1 MSEITEAGQIGLGI
15 KLNKLDLKKEIADV
29 AKEAA
34 NTVEDLGNDIGKSI
48 NHELKGLRSDI
59 EHYTRSI
66 TNKTEAMTQSSV
78 NNIGNIINKSLSKEM
93 GTLKNEMV
101 TMNTNLTDKIEK
113 DNKKGYSRI
122 GFSSGRSF
130 KDALGSQLGSIS
142 GAMRMQGSEIGR
154 GIGDSIKKAVG
165 LTLGTIATGSFIK
178 DALEK
183 GSNLAEVQNVVDV
196 TFESMSGKIDAWAK
210 EAMDKY
216 GLSETVAK
224 KYTGTFGAMA
234 KSFDFD
240 NSTVVDMSESI
251 TALTADVASFYNL
264 STDESYTK
272 LKSIFTGETESLKEL
287 GVVMTQTALDQ
298 YAINEG
304 FGKTTKNMTEQE
316 KVMLRYQFVTSRL
329 SQAAGDFERTQD
341 GWANQTRV
349 LSLRYDALKA
359 SLGQSFIAIL
369 TPLIKQLNQ
378 LVATL
383 QKGADALRDFTNAAR
398 GESAVS
404 SVNKAISSSATEA
417 ADDIS
422 SIGTAAEE
430 SLKKVKNLGS
440 YDELNV
446 IGNNQSS
453 GSSADSIA
461 DAISGI
467 TDGVSGSGVP
477 IDTSNNVVSKY
488 IAAIKKSWEESDF
501 TFIGYTLAGKMA
513 DGLELIPWDV
523 VKPNV
528 NSAATSFATLLNGVF
543 SNQKLFESS
552 GKTIAETINTAWG
565 AENSFV
571 SKFNFTKFGNSLGI
585 GINSTIKNIDW
596 KTKLDSSS
604 KWGKGAAD
612 ALNSFLKETDFN
624 GVGRT
629 VGNYLLS
636 QVNKS
641 YEFLTN
647 VDYEEL
653 GTSISDSVNGF
664 FESMGEED
672 ASGKT
677 GWYKTGKSFTSLT
690 KGIIKAF
697 ATAISNVKWKD
708 VLKELDDA
716 WWKLDIGDKAIIIT
730 ALTWKW
736 GGVGTVGRS
745 LASWIGGS
753 VATEEATYQGIGS
766 KMGLY
771 IGAGLMAAVAG
782 WEIGNWTGRKIFG
795 DNDDILGDGR
805 SVYDMTFLEQMDY
818 LANAF
823 LEKINDGE
831 SHGSG
836 GGSHFGPSDAYG
848 QYYQDIQKSKKN
860 KTATGYLE
868 DALKLSTSDLQ
879 KLWRD
884 QGLAN
889 YTAEQIKSL
898 LLDREGNVYSFNDM
912 ISSSDVKKINQA
924 YQGLNDSN
932 KKTLNVV
939 VGTDLNADKT
949 VSDFTAWWIF
959 NGDDAIKTIDV
970 TLKAMG
976 IDTGGTLKKVTDML
990 NKAKSKTTTL
1000 TGKGKDSGLGTLL
1013 NKFLKFGN
1021 KTSTVTG
1028 KGKDS
1033 GIGTLLNK
1041 YLKFGNK
1048 TISVGAKQDPKNPFS
1063 TIDTKIKELS
1073 KGREVKFTPVWNI
1086 SEKDA
1091 KNSITVALNQ
1101 SQKANPLTAHFSV
1114 PAFASGTYIKANT
1127 PQLAIIGDNKQEGE
1141 FVAPE
1146 SKLME
1151 MAKIAAGEAGGKEQI
1166 ELLRQQNE
1174 LLKLILNK
1182 KTGITKEEV
1191 YGAVR
1196 DKDREYTRI
1205 NGHSAFV

>member
-1 MSEITEAGQIGLGI
+1 MSEITEAGQIGLG
-15 KLNKLDLKKEIADV
+15 LKINTSTLKQQTFN
-29 AKEAA
+29 AA
-34 NTVEDLGNDIGKSI
+34 QMFSDGFTSRIRQDTSFNNIGNTIGKSI
-48 NHELKGLRSDI
+48 
-59 EHYTRSI
+59 
-66 TNKTEAMTQSSV
+66 
-78 NNIGNIINKSLSKEM
+78 GN
-93 GTLKNEMV
+93 
-101 TMNTNLTDKIEK
+101 
-113 DNKKGYSRI
+113 
-122 GFSSGRSF
+122 
-130 KDALGSQLGSIS
+130 
-142 GAMRMQGSEIGR
+142 
-154 GIGDSIKKAVG
+154 SIKKAVG

-298 YAINEG
+298 YALNEG

-349 LSLRYDALKA
+349 LSLRFDALKA
-359 SLGQSFIAIL
+359 SLGQIFIAVL

-378 LVATL
+378 LIGTL

-430 SLKKVKNLGS
+430 SLKKVKNLGN

-453 GSSADSIA
+453 SSSADSIA

-467 TDGVSGSGVP
+467 ADGVSGSGAP

-501 TFIGYTLAGKMA
+501 TFIGYTLADKLA

-528 NSAATSFATLLNGVF
+528 NNAATSFATLLNGVF
-543 SNQKLFESS
+543 SNRKLFENS

-571 SKFNFTKFGNSLGI
+571 STFNFTNFGNSLGS
-585 GINSTIKNIDW
+585 GINSTLKNIDW

-612 ALNSFLKETDFN
+612 AINSFLKETDFN
-624 GVGRT
+624 VVGKT

-677 GWYKTGKSFTSLT
+677 GWYKMGKSFTSLT

-716 WWKLDIGDKAIIIT
+716 WWKLDAGDKAIIIG
-730 ALTWKW
+730 ALAWKW
-736 GGVGTVGRS
+736 GGVGTVGKS
-745 LASWIGGS
+745 LASWISGS
-753 VATEEATYQGIGS
+753 VGTEKDAYQGIGN
-766 KMGLY
+766 KVGLY
-771 IGAGLMAAVAG
+771 IGAGIMAAVEG
-782 WEIGNWTGRKIFG
+782 WEFGNWIGRKVFG
-795 DNDDILGDGR
+795 DSDDLFGDGR
-805 SVYDMTFLEQMDY
+805 SVYDMSFVEQMKY
-818 LANAF
+818 L
-823 LEKINDGE
+823 
-831 SHGSG
+831 
-836 GGSHFGPSDAYG
+836 SDAVHEWFSDVTDPGTKFGSNEAIEYL
-848 QYYQDIQKSKKN
+848 KK
-860 KTATGYLE
+860 TLG
-868 DALKLSTSDLQ
+868 LSDDNLR
-879 KLWRD
+879 KLWNE
-884 QGLAN
+884 QGLSM
-889 YTAEQIKSL
+889 YSDDQLKSIR
-898 LLDREGNVYSFNDM
+898 LDQKGNIYSFNDM

-924 YQGLNDSN
+924 YQGLNDN
-932 KKTLNVV
+932 NQKTLNVV

-1101 SQKANPLTAHFSV
+1101 SQKSNPLTAHFSV

-1191 YGAVR
+1191 YSAVR
-1196 DKDREYTRI
+1196 DKDREYTVI

>member
-1 MSEITEAGQIGLGI
+1 MSEITEVGQIGLGI

-383 QKGADALRDFTNAAR
+383 QIGADALRDFTNAAR

-543 SNQKLFESS
+543 SNQKLFENS

-672 ASGKT
+672 SSGNT
-677 GWYKTGKSFTSLT
+677 GWYKMGKSLTSLT

-716 WWKLDIGDKAIIIT
+716 WWKLDAGDKAIIIG
-730 ALTWKW
+730 ALAWKW
-736 GGVGTVGRS
+736 GGVGTVGKS
-745 LASWIGGS
+745 LASWISGS
-753 VATEEATYQGIGS
+753 VGAEKAAYQGIGN
-766 KMGLY
+766 KVGLY

-795 DNDDILGDGR
+795 DNDDVLGDGR
-805 SVYDMTFLEQMDY
+805 SVYDMSFAEQVEY
-818 LANAF
+818 LYNAATG
-823 LEKINDGE
+823 KDG
-831 SHGSG
+831 SAHGSG
-836 GGSHFGPSDAYG
+836 SGAHFGQSPKGKLIEDLGGAEYYEKFSKFAKEKYGLLPWEVNSLMLDPKGNITSNLDILSKDAEKGLTEVYNKIKEASHTKMIPKYKPSDPS
-848 QYYQDIQKSKKN
+848 SKYK
-860 KTATGYLE
+860 
-868 DALKLSTSDLQ
+868 
-879 KLWRD
+879 
-884 QGLAN
+884 
-889 YTAEQIKSL
+889 
-898 LLDREGNVYSFNDM
+898 
-912 ISSSDVKKINQA
+912 
-924 YQGLNDSN
+924 
-932 KKTLNVV
+932 
-939 VGTDLNADKT
+939 
-949 VSDFTAWWIF
+949 VSDFEEWWFF
-959 NGDDAIKTIDV
+959 NGEDAVKTIDV
-970 TLKAMG
+970 TLKALG
-976 IDTGGTLKKVTDML
+976 VDTNGTVKKLTDML

-1063 TIDTKIKELS
+1063 TIDTKIKALS

-1101 SQKANPLTAHFSV
+1101 SQKSNPLTAHFSV

-1146 SKLME
+1146 SKLLE
-1151 MAKIAAGEAGGKEQI
+1151 MAKIAAGESGGKEQI

-1191 YGAVR
+1191 YSAVR
-1196 DKDREYTRI
+1196 DKDREYTVI

>member
-1 MSEITEAGQIGLGI
+1 MSEITEVGQIGLGI

-298 YAINEG
+298 YALNEG
-304 FGKTTKNMTEQE
+304 LGKTTKNMTEQE

-446 IGNNQSS
+446 IGNNQRS

-543 SNQKLFESS
+543 SNQKLFENS

-672 ASGKT
+672 SSGNT
-677 GWYKTGKSFTSLT
+677 GWYKMGKSFTSLT

-716 WWKLDIGDKAIIIT
+716 WWKLDAGDKAIIIG
-730 ALTWKW
+730 ALAWKW
-736 GGVGTVGRS
+736 GGVGTVGKS
-745 LASWIGGS
+745 LASWISGS
-753 VATEEATYQGIGS
+753 VGAEKAAYQGIGN
-766 KMGLY
+766 KVGLY

-795 DNDDILGDGR
+795 DNDDVLGDGR
-805 SVYDMTFLEQMDY
+805 SVYDMSFAEQVEY
-818 LANAF
+818 LYNAATG
-823 LEKINDGE
+823 KDG
-831 SHGSG
+831 SAHGSG
-836 GGSHFGPSDAYG
+836 SGAHFGQSPKGKLIEDLGGAEYYEKFSKFAKEKYGLLPWEVNSLMLDSKGNITSNLDILSKDAEKGLTEVYNKIKEASHTKMIPKYKPSDPS
-848 QYYQDIQKSKKN
+848 SKYK
-860 KTATGYLE
+860 
-868 DALKLSTSDLQ
+868 
-879 KLWRD
+879 
-884 QGLAN
+884 
-889 YTAEQIKSL
+889 
-898 LLDREGNVYSFNDM
+898 
-912 ISSSDVKKINQA
+912 
-924 YQGLNDSN
+924 
-932 KKTLNVV
+932 
-939 VGTDLNADKT
+939 
-949 VSDFTAWWIF
+949 VSDFEGWWFF
-959 NGDDAIKTIDV
+959 NGEDAVKTIDV
-970 TLKAMG
+970 TLKALG
-976 IDTGGTLKKVTDML
+976 VDTNGTVKKLTDML
-990 NKAKSKTTTL
+990 NKAKSKTATV

-1013 NKFLKFGN
+1013 NKYLKLSN
-1021 KTSTVTG
+1021 KNSTVTG
-1028 KGKDS
+1028 KGKDL
-1033 GIGTLLNK
+1033 GLGALLNK

-1101 SQKANPLTAHFSV
+1101 SQKSNPLTAHFSV

-1151 MAKIAAGEAGGKEQI
+1151 MAKIAAGESGGKEQI

-1191 YGAVR
+1191 YSAVR
-1196 DKDREYTRI
+1196 DKDREYTVI